1 MKIRWIEGAL
11 LALFVFVLA
20 PGLMAQDRSGDE
32 PEGIR
37 ITGTVVDLS
46 SGAIV
51 PAASLRLSPADASEP
66 SHQALSDEDGR
77 FELVGVPPGMFQ
89 LEVQALGFHEMGEQI
104 EVGER
109 GPVDIRIEIVPQALE
124 LEPVVVTVTRRGYLE
139 RTGFYSRR
147 QRGVGTHLTRD
158 QFVQRA
164 NFQVSDVFR
173 TIPGARVT
181 ERSGLGRTADVSFR
195 GGCRPDVFIDGIQ
208 TVAGT
213 SVDEVLAVQDVEA
226 MEVYRGA
233 TVPVE
238 FSRGSC
244 GAVVV
249 WTREPGQG
257 TQPFSWRRLLA
268 GAGFVAGALLL
279 TR

>member
-1 MKIRWIEGAL
+1 MKIRWIEGAI
-11 LALFVFVLA
+11 LALFVSALA
-20 PGLMAQDRSGDE
+20 PGLMAQERSEDE

-37 ITGTVVDLS
+37 ITGTVVDMS

-51 PAASLRLSPADASEP
+51 PAASLELVPADGWDA
-66 SHQALSDEDGR
+66 SHQALTDEDGR
-77 FELVGVPPGMFQ
+77 FEFLDVPPGMFQ
-89 LEVQALGFHEMGEQI
+89 LELQALGYHEMAEEI

-109 GPVDIRIEIVPQALE
+109 GPVDLRIEIVPQALE

-139 RTGFYSRR
+139 RAGFYNRR

-164 NFQVSDVFR
+164 SFQVSDVFR

-181 ERSGLGRTADVSFR
+181 ERPGLGRTADVSFR

-208 TVAGT
+208 TVPGT

-226 MEVYRGA
+226 IEVYRGA

-238 FSRGSC
+238 FSRGTC

>member
-1 MKIRWIEGAL
+1 MKIRWIEGAI
-11 LALFVFVLA
+11 LALFAVSLA
-20 PGLMAQDRSGDE
+20 PGLAAQERPDDA

-37 ITGTVVDLS
+37 ITGTVMDLS
-46 SGAIV
+46 TGVII
-51 PAASLRLSPADASEP
+51 PAASLQLVPIDQADP
-66 SHQALSDEDGR
+66 SHQALSDEAGR
-77 FELVGVPPGMFQ
+77 FELRDVPAGMFR
-89 LEVQALGFHEMGEQI
+89 LDLQALGYHEMAEQI

-139 RTGFYSRR
+139 RTGFFTRR
-147 QRGVGTHLTRD
+147 QRGVGTHFTRD

-164 NFQVSDVFR
+164 SFQVSDVFR
-173 TIPGARVT
+173 TIPGARVI
-181 ERSGLGRTADVSFR
+181 ERPGMGRTADVSFR

-208 TVAGT
+208 TVPGT
-213 SVDEVLAVQDVEA
+213 SVDEILAVQDVEA

-257 TQPFSWRRLLA
+257 TRPFSWRRLLA
-268 GAGFVAGALLL
+268 GVGFVAGALLL